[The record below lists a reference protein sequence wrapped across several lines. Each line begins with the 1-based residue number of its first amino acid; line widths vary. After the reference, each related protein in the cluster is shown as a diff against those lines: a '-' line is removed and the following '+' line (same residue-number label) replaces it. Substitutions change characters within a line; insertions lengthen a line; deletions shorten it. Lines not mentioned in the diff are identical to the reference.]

1 MVYLGPK
8 LCVTGIGP
16 AGHLERQEPV
26 VQKRELTVD
35 HDEKH
40 KAQKKEEDET
50 AIESVVK
57 AEENI
62 KDVSK
67 RIVFEIPDPELKP
80 KAKLLK
86 EPKSKEGLDAY
97 SPRRHGLLWMG
108 SSTIAISIEATC
120 NLCLHKSEF
129 FQ

>member
-8 LCVTGIGP
+8 LCVMGNRP
-16 AGHLERQEPV
+16 AGYLERKER
-26 VQKRELTVD
+26 KLLETELIVD

-40 KAQKKEEDET
+40 NAQKKEEDET

-57 AEENI
+57 PEENI
-62 KDVSK
+62 KDVNK
-67 RIVFEIPDPELKP
+67 RIVFNLPDPELKP

-120 NLCLHKSEF
+120 NLSLHKSEF

>member
-8 LCVTGIGP
+8 LCVTGIRP
-16 AGHLERQEPV
+16 AGHLERQEPGV
-26 VQKRELTVD
+26 LRRELTVD

-40 KAQKKEEDET
+40 NTQKKEEDET

-57 AEENI
+57 PEENI
-62 KDVSK
+62 KDVNK
-67 RIVFEIPDPELKP
+67 RIVFDVPDPELKP

-97 SPRRHGLLWMG
+97 SPRRQFAY
-108 SSTIAISIEATC
+108 SNI
-120 NLCLHKSEF
+120 
-129 FQ
+129 

>member
-1 MVYLGPK
+1 M
-8 LCVTGIGP
+8 
-16 AGHLERQEPV
+16 
-26 VQKRELTVD
+26 TVD

-40 KAQKKEEDET
+40 KAQEKEEDET
-50 AIESVVK
+50 AIKDNDKSVDEL
-57 AEENI
+57 EEDI
-62 KDVSK
+62 KDMNK
-67 RIVFEIPDPELKP
+67 RTVFEIPDPELKP